1 LEWAVGVACLRQGRQ
16 VALITGI
23 LYLLVTTLPVVTEI
37 VVSAATSVV
46 VAVVVLATRG

>member
-1 LEWAVGVACLRQGRQ
+1 LEWAVGVAYLRQGRQ
-16 VALITGI
+16 VALITAI
-23 LYLLVTTLPVVTEI
+23 LYLLVITLPVITEI